1 MVLAGGQSAG
11 PGLPVS
17 VSPPGA
23 DHRVGT
29 HILLLVMVPIP
40 AWTGG
45 SCCLHPALSLF
56 WEQWLLPAPLHSPGT
71 SLLCVVQEQGGP
83 YSQMLM
89 VVNVEWGNSRSLKQA
104 VGAGFVARFEC

>member
-29 HILLLVMVPIP
+29 QHPSSCHGAHLCLDRGILLP
-40 AWTGG
+40 A
-45 SCCLHPALSLF
+45 SCTLF

-89 VVNVEWGNSRSLKQA
+89 VVNVEWGNSRSLKEA